1 LERSREQSYRG
12 WVGSNWTGEKV
23 SNASPNKTAV
33 LVVEDDFLIRM
44 DAIDMVRDL
53 GFEAIEAVDAD
64 HAFSFLERYPSLL
77 ISVVFTDIQM
87 PGSMDGLRLAAVI
100 RLRWPPVALLLTSGQ
115 VHPPAQELPSGARF
129 LPKPYLAHQLKSHL
143 EVLTRVTS

>member
-1 LERSREQSYRG
+1 
-12 WVGSNWTGEKV
+12 V
-23 SNASPNKTAV
+23 SGASPSKAAV

-64 HAFSFLERYPSLL
+64 HAMTFLERYPNLL

-87 PGSMDGLRLAAVI
+87 PGSMDGLRLAGVI
-100 RLRWPPVALLLTSGQ
+100 RLRWPPVALLVTSGL
-115 VHPPAQELPSGARF
+115 VHPPAQELPTGARF
-129 LPKPYLAHQLKSHL
+129 LPKPYAAHQLKTHL
-143 EVLTRVTS
+143 DVLTRPAT

>member
-1 LERSREQSYRG
+1 
-12 WVGSNWTGEKV
+12 V
-23 SNASPNKTAV
+23 SDALPSKIAV

-64 HAFSFLERYPSLL
+64 HAISFLERYPSLV

-100 RLRWPPVALLLTSGQ
+100 RLRWPPVALLVTSGQ
-115 VHPPAQELPSGARF
+115 VHPPEQELPSGARF
-129 LPKPYLAHQLKSHL
+129 LPKPYVAHQLKTHL
-143 EVLTRVTS
+143 EALTQAAS